1 MIKLSDTQIDIL
13 GRPNF
18 ARTQIAKLLIAAGI
32 YEDKAKKAEYE
43 QAVFIHWAM
52 ALLNE
57 HGEKWREVAQAK
69 LAEYDEKIKAKA
81 VENEPS
87 T

>member
-18 ARTQIAKLLIAAGI
+18 ACAQIAKLLIAAGI

-43 QAVFIHWAM
+43 QAVFIHWATG
-52 ALLNE
+52 LLDE
-57 HGEKWREVAQAK
+57 HGEKWREVAQTK
-69 LAEYDEKIKAKA
+69 LTEYAEKIKAK
-81 VENEPS
+81 VVKNE
-87 T
+87 